1 MKKTVPIIVFIIFI
15 LSCMFPMEAGE
26 QFSRDPYLVIVD
38 SKGNVIEEYYN
49 E

>member
-1 MKKTVPIIVFIIFI
+1 MKNTVLIIVFTIF
-15 LSCMFPMEAGE
+15 LLACMFPMEAGE